1 MKMKLSPRT
10 RLTALAACAVF
21 ILSTLF
27 GCAEEPPESTATP
40 ATTPDGFQAVT
51 AVYPG
56 PTAEKMNSQ
65 EFIESDEHWDWWD
78 AYRAKA
84 DASAALQ
91 SGMEDYYKSLMAR
104 LLPSE
109 NENTVCSPLNTY
121 IAFAMLAE
129 VTDGN
134 SRKQILDMLGVS
146 GIDALRSN
154 IKTLWEGNY
163 ADTPVL
169 KSLLANSLWLKNSVS
184 YNSDTLSRLASDYYA
199 SSVSGEPGSAAMD
212 EALQKWTDDNTGG
225 LLKEHTKGMKL
236 NPETVLALVS
246 TIYYK
251 AEWTDHFNKN
261 ATTKETFHG
270 ASGDT
275 EVDMMHLTD
284 SLSVFTTDTFTSVGL
299 SLLDSGSM
307 YFYLPKEGTDIS
319 ALASD
324 PDLLA
329 ATRWSED
336 PRFSFPLVNLSVP
349 KFSVSAKTDL
359 LDAIASMGVT
369 DVLDPSV
376 SDFSPLTEEVPEI
389 FLSQAEHAA
398 LVEVDEDGV
407 TGAAYTVLAMAAGAA
422 LIEDEIDFTLDRPFL
437 FIITGRDGSVLFSGV
452 VNNI

>member
-1 MKMKLSPRT
+1 
-10 RLTALAACAVF
+10 
-21 ILSTLF
+21 
-27 GCAEEPPESTATP
+27 
-40 ATTPDGFQAVT
+40 
-51 AVYPG
+51 
-56 PTAEKMNSQ
+56 
-65 EFIESDEHWDWWD
+65 
-78 AYRAKA
+78 
-84 DASAALQ
+84 
-91 SGMEDYYKSLMAR
+91 
-104 LLPSE
+104 
-109 NENTVCSPLNTY
+109 
-121 IAFAMLAE
+121 
-129 VTDGN
+129 
-134 SRKQILDMLGVS
+134 MLGVS

-154 IKTLWEGNY
+154 IRTLWEGNY

-307 YFYLPKEGTDIS
+307 YFYLPKEGTDVS

-329 ATRWSED
+329 ATRRSED
-336 PRFSFPLVNLSVP
+336 PRFSFLLVNLSVP